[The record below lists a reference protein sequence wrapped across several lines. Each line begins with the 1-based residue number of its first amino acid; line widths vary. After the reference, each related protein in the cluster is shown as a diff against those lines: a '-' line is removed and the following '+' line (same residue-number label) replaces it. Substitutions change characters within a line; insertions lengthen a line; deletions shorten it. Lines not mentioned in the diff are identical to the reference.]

1 LGGRDAIRGRVDD
14 RSSWRYSDNALQM
27 ADGRWQMAHGR
38 WHMAG
43 GRLGGNGPDPEQ
55 EATWELATAGPAGW
69 RLSLSA
75 AQRRCVGGGPGGRLR
90 GPQEAGLTDRAE
102 RGRAGRRSRQ
112 PADPASRAAGSR
124 EHRSLGRGARGGA
137 AGGGRP
143 AELGRLTGGAARAT
157 RRGRGGGNAA
167 GRTGRCGGAGC
178 DRNPLPYW
186 RVEWCALCSVCAR
199 GRAGSVAGPVVE
211 KPDGLCNARRRDVPG
226 GGATPLPGFLRRLS
240 RQGAAALVGCAVCAA
255 ALRIFTGLRE
265 CARGGAV
272 DAPSGLFSRVPSECF
287 GDDRLSGTGVRVLG
301 GLLNGL
307 WSGAD
312 AVFVSRGELARE
324 LGLSVRTVQRA
335 VRELVAAGYVRRE
348 LRATRGG
355 RRHCLALGFRLRG
368 RREPAASDDC
378 GGGDSSVTQGC
389 QIWRGGVSEVTPSP
403 GPPLKRRENQLEI
416 GFERQATTTSL
427 GGSSSPAESA
437 VSVEELQGWVDRCRA
452 GGSSYRGNT
461 ACLRMLVAGG
471 ADLGPTDATPVEL
484 GVWLSR
490 PLECADGRLSRQR
503 SAAAGLAQGA
513 APGPCGAEGDRTL
526 NLSIAN
532 AALVGPDP
540 A

>member
-1 LGGRDAIRGRVDD
+1 
-14 RSSWRYSDNALQM
+14 
-27 ADGRWQMAHGR
+27 
-38 WHMAG
+38 
-43 GRLGGNGPDPEQ
+43 
-55 EATWELATAGPAGW
+55 
-69 RLSLSA
+69 
-75 AQRRCVGGGPGGRLR
+75 
-90 GPQEAGLTDRAE
+90 
-102 RGRAGRRSRQ
+102 
-112 PADPASRAAGSR
+112 
-124 EHRSLGRGARGGA
+124 
-137 AGGGRP
+137 
-143 AELGRLTGGAARAT
+143 
-157 RRGRGGGNAA
+157 
-167 GRTGRCGGAGC
+167 
-178 DRNPLPYW
+178 
-186 RVEWCALCSVCAR
+186 
-199 GRAGSVAGPVVE
+199 
-211 KPDGLCNARRRDVPG
+211 
-226 GGATPLPGFLRRLS
+226 
-240 RQGAAALVGCAVCAA
+240 
-255 ALRIFTGLRE
+255 
-265 CARGGAV
+265 
-272 DAPSGLFSRVPSECF
+272 VPSECF

-540 A
+540 AS